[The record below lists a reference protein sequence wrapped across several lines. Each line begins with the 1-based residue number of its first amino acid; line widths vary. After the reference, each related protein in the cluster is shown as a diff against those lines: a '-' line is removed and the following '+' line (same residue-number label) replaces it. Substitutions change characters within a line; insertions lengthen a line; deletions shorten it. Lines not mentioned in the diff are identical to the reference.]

1 MIERSSRCGKLG
13 KRLKLT
19 MIHIKFVVSGEV
31 LFLFFFEIFRG
42 ILRKFLA
49 LCRSNSWNIFGIFR
63 RFVDLLASNLEEI
76 F

>member
-31 LFLFFFEIFRG
+31 LFFFEIFRG
-42 ILRKFLA
+42 ILRKFLV

>member
-31 LFLFFFEIFRG
+31 LF
-42 ILRKFLA
+42 FLDIPG
-49 LCRSNSWNIFGIFR
+49 NF
-63 RFVDLLASNLEEI
+63 EEI
-76 F
+76 FGLV